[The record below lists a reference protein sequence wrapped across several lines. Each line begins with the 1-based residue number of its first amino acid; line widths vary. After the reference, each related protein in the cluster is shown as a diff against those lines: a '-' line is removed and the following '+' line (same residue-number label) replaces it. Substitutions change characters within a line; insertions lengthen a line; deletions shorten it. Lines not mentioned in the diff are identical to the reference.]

1 MADSHWRVTILFLLA
16 DKPEIEQEE
25 TFIHTGEGD
34 QTEVI
39 CIVHASPRAEVTWYK
54 DGMPLDGNSGSYL
67 INHRGNRHTLT
78 IPGVD
83 SSKFGKYSCKAQ
95 NQYGEDQKTTEVS
108 GTKTIE
114 LTNALQLRALTGNW
128 YQDDTTPLFSFSAIY
143 LLILVKLFVS
153 RSGNAFGFLPQ
164 PRL

>member
-1 MADSHWRVTILFLLA
+1 MKWKTHTRLAHFGQLNPTHFENDEWFLIT

-39 CIVHASPRAEVTWYK
+39 CIVHSSPRAEVSWYK
-54 DGMPLDGNSGSYL
+54 DSTPLGSESSADYL
-67 INHRGNRHTLT
+67 MNQHGNRHTLT

-83 SSKFGKYSCKAQ
+83 ASKFGKYTCRAQ

-108 GTKTIE
+108 GESLLDYSFEGEKVE
-114 LTNALQLRALTGNW
+114 L
-128 YQDDTTPLFSFSAIY
+128 
-143 LLILVKLFVS
+143 
-153 RSGNAFGFLPQ
+153 
-164 PRL
+164 RL

>member
-1 MADSHWRVTILFLLA
+1 MKNDSLIA

-39 CIVHASPRAEVTWYK
+39 CIVHSSPKAEITWYK
-54 DGMPLDGNSGSYL
+54 DSEPLTRESADYL
-67 INHRGNRHTLT
+67 INQRGNRHTLT

-83 SSKFGKYSCKAQ
+83 SSKFGKYTCRAQ

-108 GTKTIE
+108 GKKKFTFFFLVDSILFHTKYNVYNLE
-114 LTNALQLRALTGNW
+114 
-128 YQDDTTPLFSFSAIY
+128 TPSYLFFAH
-143 LLILVKLFVS
+143 K
-153 RSGNAFGFLPQ
+153 
-164 PRL
+164 